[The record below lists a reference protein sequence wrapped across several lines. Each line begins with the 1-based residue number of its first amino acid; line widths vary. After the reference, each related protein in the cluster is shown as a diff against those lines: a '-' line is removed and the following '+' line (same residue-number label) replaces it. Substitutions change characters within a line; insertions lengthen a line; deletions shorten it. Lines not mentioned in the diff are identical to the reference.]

1 MTMQY
6 GRQNPS
12 DAKPAPAVL
21 AGSVAEGEGDV
32 DVDVH
37 GDRESEEIS
46 DFLDDIYT
54 RYGYDLRDYAAVSIR
69 RRVRAVLAR
78 SGLRN
83 LMELRRKVDDDP
95 AFFASIVEHLTVR
108 VSEMFRD
115 PAFYRAFRSKVVPL
129 LKTYPS
135 LNIWH
140 CGCASG
146 EEVYSSAILLM
157 EEGLY
162 ERSQIYATDLSAAA
176 IEQARQGVYEA
187 ARLPLFAANY
197 AQAGGTTDFSRYYT
211 AAYGRIALGDSL
223 RRKIL
228 FFQHD
233 LVCDQVFSEMQ
244 VVFCRN
250 VLIYFNH
257 ELRQRVIEKL
267 RQSICHGGF
276 LCLGSAER
284 LSSAGQ
290 KRPPSPH
297 SHGKGEFADSA
308 LGHVGRSGEFA
319 EFAKEERIYRQ
330 CQ

>member
-1 MTMQY
+1 MMIQQ
-6 GRQNPS
+6 GRQHS
-12 DAKPAPAVL
+12 TDAEADATTTTNL
-21 AGSVAEGEGDV
+21 TNMDSLGDQ
-32 DVDVH
+32 
-37 GDRESEEIS
+37 GDREGGEIGAFLEEI
-46 DFLDDIYT
+46 YV
-54 RYGYDLRDYAAVSIR
+54 RYGYDLRDYAPVSIR

-78 SGLRN
+78 SGLRD
-83 LMELRRKVDDDP
+83 LTELRRKVDSDP
-95 AFFASIVEHLTVR
+95 VFFASIVEHLTVR

-129 LKTYPS
+129 LRTYPL

-162 ERSQIYATDLSAAA
+162 ERSQIYATDLSPAA
-176 IEQARQGVYEA
+176 IEQARQGVYA
-187 ARLPLFAANY
+187 AERLPLFASNY
-197 AQAGGTTDFSRYYT
+197 VQAGGTADFSRYYT
-211 AAYGRIALGDSL
+211 AAYGRIAMRDSL

-233 LVCDQVFSEMQ
+233 LVCDQVFSQMQ

-284 LSSAGQ
+284 LSIAGPGTPQ
-290 KRPPSPH
+290 PPRTSGHREPA
-297 SHGKGEFADSA
+297 GSA
-308 LGHVGRSGEFA
+308 LGNVGPSGVFA
-319 EFAKEERIYRQ
+319 EFAGDERIYRQ